1 MRGIQNST
9 DFKIVIPITKHINV
23 NTEISN
29 KYILYFLE
37 SSDSCGAY
45 LRVTLEVGDNS
56 RKYSIYN
63 IYKRYIY
70 NILKNQ
76 LQNSVKRYN
85 LLNMF
90 VRAYNFIIM
99 LNIYKNK
106 TKTLKVL
113 K

>member
-56 RKYSIYN
+56 RKYSIY
-63 IYKRYIY
+63 IYIKGIYIY

-85 LLNMF
+85 LY
-90 VRAYNFIIM
+90 VKYI
-99 LNIYKNK
+99 
-106 TKTLKVL
+106 
-113 K
+113 